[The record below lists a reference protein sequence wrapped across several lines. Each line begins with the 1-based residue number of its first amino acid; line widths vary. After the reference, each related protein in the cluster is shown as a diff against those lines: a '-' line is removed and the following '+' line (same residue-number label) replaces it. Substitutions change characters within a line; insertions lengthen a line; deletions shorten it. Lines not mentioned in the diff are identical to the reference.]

1 MKILNDM
8 PLQQL
13 RELLSEVPWFSLAY
27 IELAKRVSPVGS
39 ESVPEMEKAA
49 LNVWSRA
56 VLYEITRA
64 SAGKKDF
71 ADADITESIRK
82 ELSRATSQARESE
95 TAVRG
100 GSGPETPVLGD
111 RKVVVIGGD
120 YFSREDL
127 DSLRPED
134 RIFSFL
140 GRNGAESGDEDDG
153 GTRAVAD
160 KPFDD
165 MRFYTETLAE
175 IYADQGYFD
184 RAEDVYS
191 KLILLYPEKSAYFA
205 SLIEKLKQ

>member
-27 IELAKRVSPVGS
+27 IELAKRVSPVES

-71 ADADITESIRK
+71 TDADITESIRE
-82 ELSRATSQARESE
+82 ELSRAMQAPEMEPSHRDGQEKSVP
-95 TAVRG
+95 A
-100 GSGPETPVLGD
+100 GSD

-140 GRNGAESGDEDDG
+140 GRNGTESGDEDEG
-153 GTRAVAD
+153 GQRTVTD

>member
-1 MKILNDM
+1 MAMRFISGSN
-8 PLQQL
+8 
-13 RELLSEVPWFSLAY
+13 W
-27 IELAKRVSPVGS
+27 KRRCKRTKKNAPAGS
-39 ESVPEMEKAA
+39 
-49 LNVWSRA
+49 
-56 VLYEITRA
+56 
-64 SAGKKDF
+64 
-71 ADADITESIRK
+71 
-82 ELSRATSQARESE
+82 
-95 TAVRG
+95 
-100 GSGPETPVLGD
+100 D

>member
-56 VLYEITRA
+56 VLYEMTRA

-71 ADADITESIRK
+71 TDADITESIRE
-82 ELSRATSQARESE
+82 ELSRAMQATEMEARHRDGQEKN
-95 TAVRG
+95 APA
-100 GSGPETPVLGD
+100 GSD

-184 RAEDVYS
+184 RADDVNS